1 MSQYKELVEYQR
13 KRLKAEEWSKNIK
26 CLEAKDGYLER
37 EFNSG
42 LIDREYQD
50 GSYEVKRKAK
60 PIEEIIELFEELTK
74 WELK

>member
-1 MSQYKELVEYQR
+1 MSQYKELIENQ
-13 KRLKAEEWSKNIK
+13 KIKLKAEKWAKGIK

-60 PIEEIIELFEELTK
+60 SIEEIIDLFKRQTR
-74 WELK
+74 

>member
-1 MSQYKELVEYQR
+1 MSQYKELVEYQK
-13 KRLKAEEWSKNIK
+13 KRLKAEKWSKGIK

-60 PIEEIIELFEELTK
+60 PIKEIINLFEEQTK
-74 WELK
+74 

>member
-60 PIEEIIELFEELTK
+60 SIEEIIDLFKRQTR
-74 WELK
+74 

>member
-1 MSQYKELVEYQR
+1 MSQYKDLVEYQK
-13 KRLKAEEWSKNIK
+13 KRLKAEKWAKNIK

-60 PIEEIIELFEELTK
+60 PIKEIINLFEEYTK
-74 WELK
+74 WELR

>member
-74 WELK
+74 